1 MIIMKFGFG
10 VKDLETKL
18 GNIAKVVK
26 RVLAVTAC
34 FLILGG
40 NTAEAAITVNVD
52 QHGIKVECDDK
63 KDNYKMVIKKEN
75 DGLVASKT
83 WDTYRTEMTWEE
95 VLNGSKYIKR
105 GDEVILEIEANGG
118 EKLETIR
125 FRIGDTYRF
134 GTSDGGNAS
143 SIAWNKSNSTSTG
156 TGVEQKRTQSQQHQI
171 QTESSQAQKSSS
183 TIKKNKVQQNT
194 WRKENYWTYHR
205 PDGTII
211 TGWAQDHG
219 QWYYLDPQYNGQMCY
234 NGWKRING
242 HWYYFWGSGAM
253 ASNCWIWIR
262 LSNNGETRWYFVNS
276 KGEMVTD
283 AYVGNYHVNA
293 DGVWDYTR

>member
-1 MIIMKFGFG
+1 MKFG
-10 VKDLETKL
+10 VNLETKL

-34 FLILGG
+34 LLILGS
-40 NTAEAAITVNVD
+40 NTAEAAISMMVN
-52 QHGIKVECDDK
+52 QQGIKVDYDQ
-63 KDNYKMVIKKEN
+63 KDQENYKMVIKKEN
-75 DGLVASKT
+75 ASGLVASKT

-156 TGVEQKRTQSQQHQI
+156 TGVEQKRTQSQQHQV
-171 QTESSQAQKSSS
+171 QTESSDSQSQKISS
-183 TIKKNKVQQNT
+183 TTKKNKENT

-242 HWYYFWGSGAM
+242 QWYYFWGSGAM
-253 ASNCWIWIR
+253 ASNCWIR
-262 LSNNGETRWYFVNS
+262 LSNNGETRWYFVNR

>member
-1 MIIMKFGFG
+1 MIIMR
-10 VKDLETKL
+10 VKDL
-18 GNIAKVVK
+18 GNRVA
-26 RVLAVTAC
+26 RVLAGVFTAGL
-34 FLILGG
+34 LILGVGG
-40 NTAEAAITVNVD
+40 NTTAEAAISMVVN
-52 QHGIKVECDDK
+52 QQGIKVDYDQ
-63 KDNYKMVIKKEN
+63 KDQENYKMVIKKEN
-75 DGLVASKT
+75 ASGLVASKT
-83 WDTYRTEMTWEE
+83 WETYRTEMTWEDI
-95 VLNGSKYIKR
+95 LQGSKYIKR
-105 GDEVILEIEANGG
+105 GDDVEVVVEANGG

-143 SIAWNKSNSTSTG
+143 SIAWNKSNST
-156 TGVEQKRTQSQQHQI
+156 GVEQKRTQSQQHQV
-171 QTESSQAQKSSS
+171 QTESSQSQKSSS

-211 TGWAQDHG
+211 TGWAQYQGH
-219 QWYYLDPQYNGQMCY
+219 WYYLDPQYNGQMCY

-242 HWYYFWGSGAM
+242 KWYYFWGSGAM
-253 ASNCWIWIR
+253 AVNCWI
-262 LSNNGETRWYFVNS
+262 SNNGETRWYFVNS
-276 KGEMVTD
+276 KGEMETD